1 MATTFDSNDRYILMK
16 DTPGEKSVNSIVSAI
31 KKPFVGGSSSQQIM
45 VLRGE
50 LLAQIPPSE
59 LQPRSD
65 GATHNYY
72 VDKDPSVTL
81 FLADE
86 QGVSPLSRE
95 EHRLLRAID
104 SAFDR
109 FAVFVN
115 GDWLEWGVKLNVE
128 NQVFVRL
135 PSPNPT
141 TSDWSLAVIRYKGAV
156 KGLHGTNFGVE
167 IYVS

>member
-16 DTPGEKSVNSIVSAI
+16 DTQGEISVNSIVSKI
-31 KKPFVGGSSSQQIM
+31 KKSFVGGSSSQQLI
-45 VLRGE
+45 VIRGE
-50 LLAQIPPSE
+50 LLAQIPPNE
-59 LQPRSD
+59 LQPGSD

-81 FLADE
+81 FLTDE

-95 EHRLLRAID
+95 EHQLLRAID

-115 GDWLEWGVKLNVE
+115 GDWLDWGVKLNVG
-128 NQVFVRL
+128 NQVYVHL
-135 PSPNPT
+135 PGPNP
-141 TSDWSLAVIRYKGAV
+141 DWSLAVIRSWKGDV
-156 KGLHGTNFGVE
+156 KNLPGTNFGVE
-167 IYVS
+167 IHVS